1 MVNNKSMQM
10 NSNSANHASFGFFL
24 LAIYTFLLLA
34 RPHEWPL
41 FDIEFPLLRTFL
53 ILTFFSYL
61 VSFRPKIWNVQ
72 CTLLILLLFSMLLSE
87 IRAFRY
93 FSDLSKLIEWINA
106 NIIPFILYF
115 SLLSTIKRQNV
126 IFFIFLSSSLI
137 MVQHAYSQMQSPTG
151 QGWAES
157 VVYRYDG
164 GGESVQARF
173 VGSFND
179 PNDMGMFL
187 VMNIPV
193 AVYFLLTG
201 KGLLTKAGALAS
213 VLMLCMGVYWS
224 GSRGSLLGL
233 LSVFFCLFYI
243 KFGKIKAIILASISI
258 PGVLVAMGTFRKI
271 SKDDESASQRL
282 TAWYEGIQ
290 MLKHRPLFG
299 FGKERFL
306 EYHSKVAHNTYV
318 TVMAELGIFG
328 YVMWAM
334 FMITALYM
342 LLSVMKCND
351 VSPGHEE
358 ALKKE
363 QVLSQ
368 YLLVAL
374 IGYAV
379 TAFFISRSYIMVVYI
394 FVAMTAAMYYRVGKI
409 TPLSLNGG
417 IIRKIGGLAVISLG
431 ALYLVIRILLS
442 L

>member
-1 MVNNKSMQM
+1 MQGNTVEKNVVNM
-10 NSNSANHASFGFFL
+10 NGQAGFGFL
-24 LAIYTFLLLA
+24 MLCIYTMLLLA

-53 ILTFFSYL
+53 ILTFLFYL
-61 VSFRPKIWNVQ
+61 LSFKPKIWNTQ

-87 IRAFRY
+87 VRAFRY

-115 SLLSTIKRQNV
+115 SLLSTLKRQNI
-126 IFFIFLSSSLI
+126 IFFISLTAALI
-137 MVQHAYSQMQSPTG
+137 MVHHAYSQIQSPIG
-151 QGWAES
+151 QGWAET

-164 GGESVQARF
+164 GGKSIQARF
-173 VGSFND
+173 VGNFND

-201 KGLLTKAGALAS
+201 KNFLTKIFALIT
-213 VLMLCMGVYWS
+213 VFLLCLGIYWT
-224 GSRGSLLGL
+224 GSRGSLLGA

-243 KFGKIKAIILASISI
+243 KFGKVKAILLASISI
-258 PGVLVAMGTFRKI
+258 PGVLIAMGAFRKI

-318 TVMAELGIFG
+318 TVMSELGIIG
-328 YVMWAM
+328 YTMWAM
-334 FMITALYM
+334 FMLIAVHM
-342 LLSVMKCND
+342 LLSVMKNQD
-351 VSPGHEE
+351 VKEGHEE
-358 ALKKE
+358 TLKKE

-394 FVAMTAAMYYRVGKI
+394 FVAMVAAMYYRVGKV
-409 TPLSLNGG
+409 TSLSFSTKDTK
-417 IIRKIGGLAVISLG
+417 RVFMLAIMSLG
-431 ALYLVIRILLS
+431 VLYLFIKLL
-442 L
+442 LTI

>member
-1 MVNNKSMQM
+1 LQGNTSHNPA
-10 NSNSANHASFGFFL
+10 ANGQSQAGFAYFL
-24 LAIYTFLLLA
+24 LCVYTMLLLA

-53 ILTFFSYL
+53 ILTFLFYL
-61 VSFRPKIWNVQ
+61 IGLKPKVWNVQ
-72 CTLLILLLFSMLLSE
+72 CTILILLLFSMLLSE
-87 IRAFRY
+87 IRAYRY

-115 SLLSTIKRQNV
+115 SLLTTVKRQNI
-126 IFFIFLSSSLI
+126 IFFISLSAALI
-137 MVQHAYSQMQSPTG
+137 MVHHAYSQIQSPIG

-157 VVYRYDG
+157 VVYRSDG
-164 GGESVQARF
+164 GTKSVQARF
-173 VGSFND
+173 VGNFND

-193 AVYFLLTG
+193 AVYFLLSSRS
-201 KGLLTKAGALAS
+201 LFTKLFALAT
-213 VLMLCMGVYWS
+213 VFFLCLGIYWT
-224 GSRGSLLGL
+224 GSRGSLLGA

-243 KFGKIKAIILASISI
+243 KFGKVKAVILASVSI
-258 PGVLVAMGTFRKI
+258 PAVFLAMGAFRKI

-318 TVMAELGIFG
+318 TVMSELGIIG
-328 YVMWAM
+328 YTLWAM
-334 FMITALYM
+334 FMLIALHM
-342 LLSVMKCND
+342 LVSVMKVQD
-351 VSPGHEE
+351 AKEGHEE
-358 ALKKE
+358 LLKKE
-363 QVLSQ
+363 KHLSQ

-394 FVAMTAAMYYRVGKI
+394 FVAMVAAMFFRVSKF
-409 TPLSLNGG
+409 TSLSLTAKDLKR
-417 IIRKIGGLAVISLG
+417 IFFLAITSLG
-431 ALYLVIRILLS
+431 FLYVLIRILLTI
-442 L
+442 